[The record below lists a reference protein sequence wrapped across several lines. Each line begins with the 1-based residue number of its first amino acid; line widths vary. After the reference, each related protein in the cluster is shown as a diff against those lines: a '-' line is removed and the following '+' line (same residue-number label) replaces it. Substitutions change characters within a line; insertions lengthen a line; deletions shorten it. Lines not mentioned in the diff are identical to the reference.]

1 MTKARKNWLYL
12 TYFVTLEKS
21 RGSSEQDPT
30 LRRVAQLELQ
40 LAAASNASN
49 NDNGDNGDDKDK
61 VRKSSSSLGQGL
73 QKRSLKL
80 YSGFWLSLKG
90 FIVVKGNVSK
100 K

>member
-12 TYFVTLEKS
+12 SYFVTLEKS

-40 LAAASNASN
+40 LAAASNAGN
-49 NDNGDNGDDKDK
+49 NDNDNGDDKDK
-61 VRKSSSSLGQGL
+61 VRKSSSSLEQGL
-73 QKRSLKL
+73 QKSSLKL